1 MYISKN
7 DTSSNS
13 KIDSRNFIWNWYRN
27 HIFCYPVVKH
37 LISEK
42 YRIKFKIEEFGKEL
56 FTYETLKY
64 LKIGLVYGF
73 LYGFIVG
80 TVIGPFGAVNGL

>member
-1 MYISKN
+1 MGSEMCIRDRIQGILSGIGIG
-7 DTSSNS
+7 T
-13 KIDSRNFIWNWYRN
+13 IF
-27 HIFCYPVVKH
+27 FCYPIVKH
-37 LISEK
+37 LVSEK

-64 LKIGLVYGF
+64 LKIGLLYGF

-80 TVIGPFGAVNGL
+80 TVIGPFGAINGL

>member
-1 MYISKN
+1 MIQVVIARSIQGILSGIGIG
-7 DTSSNS
+7 T
-13 KIDSRNFIWNWYRN
+13 IF
-27 HIFCYPVVKH
+27 FCYPVVKH

-64 LKIGLVYGF
+64 LKIGLMYGF
-73 LYGFIVG
+73 LYGFI
-80 TVIGPFGAVNGL
+80 AVSYTHLTLPTTPYV

>member
-1 MYISKN
+1 MIQVVIARSIQGILSGIGIG
-7 DTSSNS
+7 T
-13 KIDSRNFIWNWYRN
+13 IF
-27 HIFCYPVVKH
+27 FCYPIFKH
-37 LISEK
+37 LVSEK

-64 LKIGLVYGF
+64 LKIGLMYGF

-80 TVIGPFGAVNGL
+80 TVIGPFGAINGL

>member
-1 MYISKN
+1 MIQIVIARSIQGILSGIVIG
-7 DTSSNS
+7 TL
-13 KIDSRNFIWNWYRN
+13 F
-27 HIFCYPVVKH
+27 FCYPILKH

-42 YRIKFKIEEFGKEL
+42 YRIKFKIQEFGKEL

-64 LKIGLVYGF
+64 FKIGLTYGF

-80 TVIGPFGAVNGL
+80 